1 MWQQRQLVFG
11 YGCLS
16 THVHML
22 ELVQTIDQT
31 SGTAVL
37 SPPQRQNHDCRCKLP
52 STPPQSLIQKPAHLL
67 DFAAVD
73 IQ

>member
-37 SPPQRQNHDCRCKLP
+37 
-52 STPPQSLIQKPAHLL
+52 TPPQ
-67 DFAAVD
+67 
-73 IQ
+73 